1 MTTTPPITQP
11 LSCLTDTGKH
21 VMLGHSLTEGC
32 RTCDCTYH
40 GLNCMYM
47 DCLPP
52 MCVDYVTRDGCCY
65 TCPHGQNCR
74 IPSGEIITDPV
85 ERDGMRCECP
95 RQSYSLPGVPSA
107 IYSTAIC
114 TPTSTIPV
122 TTTTTTPTTPFGCV
136 TDDGRHIPLGQSVT
150 DLEPGACRIC
160 ECGREGLTCMYGD
173 CLAPMCVDYVRSGCC
188 YRCPNGPNCRLPS
201 GEIISGPVE
210 RDGMRCECP
219 PQDRGLPGAPSASHT
234 TAICTPRTT
243 IPIVG

>member
-1 MTTTPPITQP
+1 MSPETDAATPVPRAKLSNTVRRDNHRPGGARWNEVRVSKTELLLTWCSFCDLLYRYLHSHLHHPSDNNNNP
-11 LSCLTDTGKH
+11 LWL
-21 VMLGHSLTEGC
+21 
-32 RTCDCTYH
+32 
-40 GLNCMYM
+40 
-47 DCLPP
+47 
-52 MCVDYVTRDGCCY
+52 
-65 TCPHGQNCR
+65 
-74 IPSGEIITDPV
+74 
-85 ERDGMRCECP
+85 
-95 RQSYSLPGVPSA
+95 
-107 IYSTAIC
+107 
-114 TPTSTIPV
+114 
-122 TTTTTTPTTPFGCV
+122 PTTPFGCV

-160 ECGREGLTCMYGD
+160 ECGREGLNCMYGD